1 KTIDTLNESEIIE
14 FQSTDELIIKT
25 IFNGKKEIKEL
36 RLIENIN
43 QNQIKEVI
51 KIIKYL
57 SKVTILSS
65 INQNKIPRKKGIES
79 LFEEYYSSCSKSLEN
94 LYENYNIRPSKN
106 ELLKNVLDLS
116 NKVIETIKSEKVN
129 FEETYFIFQYNLRL
143 LKILRIFDEKTS
155 FEIENLIKSYF
166 KEIKAD
172 RVKSNLNK
180 NIQNLVNNTIFCNKL
195 SKKYKTYVFIKK
207 EIPEKLLDNKVE
219 VLRKKP
225 NGKKFLRIN
234 KKKIRK
240 IFPNLCEEIINKV
253 KKIRIDEIEKGIN
266 IELEVKNKFIKLNKD
281 YYSIF
286 EVYNEFRTVRE
297 NEYYKL
303 LVRK

>member
-1 KTIDTLNESEIIE
+1 M
-14 FQSTDELIIKT
+14 
-25 IFNGKKEIKEL
+25 
-36 RLIENIN
+36 
-43 QNQIKEVI
+43 
-51 KIIKYL
+51 
-57 SKVTILSS
+57 SS
-65 INQNKIPRKKGIES
+65 
-79 LFEEYYSSCSKSLEN
+79 L
-94 LYENYNIRPSKN
+94 
-106 ELLKNVLDLS
+106 
-116 NKVIETIKSEKVN
+116 
-129 FEETYFIFQYNLRL
+129 
-143 LKILRIFDEKTS
+143 
-155 FEIENLIKSYF
+155 
-166 KEIKAD
+166 
-172 RVKSNLNK
+172 
-180 NIQNLVNNTIFCNKL
+180 
-195 SKKYKTYVFIKK
+195 KK